1 MALHELATNASK
13 YGALSGSDG
22 KVRISWH
29 MEGSGEER
37 AFVLAWAERDGPTV
51 TPPQRRGF
59 GYTIM
64 VAMVEKSLDATVT
77 IDYAPSGLVWKMHA
91 PARCTYEGPETG
103 GGPAKRKG

>member
-1 MALHELATNASK
+1 M
-13 YGALSGSDG
+13 
-22 KVRISWH
+22 
-29 MEGSGEER
+29 
-37 AFVLAWAERDGPTV
+37 LAWAEESGPPV
-51 TPPQRRGF
+51 TPPERRGF

-77 IDYAPSGLVWKMHA
+77 IDYAPGGLVWQVHA